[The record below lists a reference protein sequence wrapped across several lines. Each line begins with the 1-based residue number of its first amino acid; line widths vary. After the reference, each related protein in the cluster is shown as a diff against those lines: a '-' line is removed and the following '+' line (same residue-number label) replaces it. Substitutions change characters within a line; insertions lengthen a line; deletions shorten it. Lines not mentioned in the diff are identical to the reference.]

1 MAKSSSKANTSG
13 QGPRGSGP
21 SRAKPMVKKPGFGVN
36 PGGMGKP
43 GKATSGG
50 GAQSNKYTK
59 VPTVGG
65 PPKTRV
71 VSPDAVSNIGRQV
84 GNHAF
89 DSGGR
94 DMQRPG
100 VPLYTGTMPQV
111 PMGNEVAKNVGRGGP
126 GVGANVY
133 ASGGQACWD
142 GPANQHGT
150 VKGGL
155 IAPAGSAPA
164 HSNGMPVKDLGPSSG
179 EIFPGF
185 PGKR

>member
-1 MAKSSSKANTSG
+1 MAKQSSKGNSSG
-13 QGPRGSGP
+13 LGPRGTGP

-111 PMGNEVAKNVGRGGP
+111 PWGTKSPRMSAEVA
-126 GVGANVY
+126 
-133 ASGGQACWD
+133 QALAQMSMP
-142 GPANQHGT
+142 PAA
-150 VKGGL
+150 K
-155 IAPAGSAPA
+155 PAGMAPPINMA
-164 HSNGMPVKDLGPSSG
+164 PSRAG
-179 EIFPGF
+179 
-185 PGKR
+185 